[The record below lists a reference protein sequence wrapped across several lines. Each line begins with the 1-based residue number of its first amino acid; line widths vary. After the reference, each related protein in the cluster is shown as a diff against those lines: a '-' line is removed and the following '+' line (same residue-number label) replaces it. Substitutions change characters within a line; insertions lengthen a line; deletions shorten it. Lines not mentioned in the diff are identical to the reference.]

1 VRTKVKLTC
10 ETVKIQSFS
19 QTVYYDKCALPHTTV
34 CKNTLVYDV
43 ACNMTISVNLQN
55 AGR

>member
-1 VRTKVKLTC
+1 MRTKVKLTC